1 MAYELR
7 TVDGKYSRVLS
18 NEEFKTILKLALTYG
33 WRPAP
38 KHLHHGRL
46 QLNETFSLPE
56 GKALAAA
63 MERGLQHEQATLS
76 PLIVMAIFESIAIL
90 RRSNARFLPSSG

>member
-1 MAYELR
+1 MAYTLR

-18 NEEFKTILKLALTYG
+18 NEEFRTLLKLALKHG

-38 KHLHHGRL
+38 RHLHHGSLRMS
-46 QLNETFSLPE
+46 EPFSLAE

-63 MERGLQHEQATLS
+63 MERGLQREQAALS
-76 PLIVMAIFESIAIL
+76 PLIVMAVFESIAVL
-90 RRSNARFLPSSG
+90 RRSDAQFLPST